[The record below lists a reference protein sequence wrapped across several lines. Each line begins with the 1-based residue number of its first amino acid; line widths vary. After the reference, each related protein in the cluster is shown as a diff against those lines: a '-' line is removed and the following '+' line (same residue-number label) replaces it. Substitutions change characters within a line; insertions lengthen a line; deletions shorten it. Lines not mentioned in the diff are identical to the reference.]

1 MEILRKIILWVP
13 NGSWTHDLPV
23 SGWIC
28 VSHTRTKPV
37 TRKSWVRLLL
47 GTQKFLSI
55 STWERFSVIYT
66 LSKSPVHLSSPVVFV
81 SVSVCNCASLMC
93 DKNPTRDYLPSLN
106 LPVPM
111 YTTWLCY
118 FRGPITIIIQ
128 SDCSTAIYKCFPLF
142 MFWVVS
148 DYANPKLQDF
158 YSTGCVR
165 ARYKW
170 KQLTS
175 GYRPRLKNAHA

>member
-1 MEILRKIILWVP
+1 MEILRKIIFWVS
-13 NGSWTHDLPV
+13 NRSWTHDLSV

-37 TRKSWVRLLL
+37 TRKSLVQLLL
-47 GTQKFLSI
+47 GSQKILFLSI

-81 SVSVCNCASLMC
+81 SVSVCNCASIMC
-93 DKNPTRDYLPSLN
+93 DNNPTRDYLPSLN

-111 YTTWLCY
+111 YTTCY

-128 SDCSTAIYKCFPLF
+128 SDCSIAIYKCFSLF

-148 DYANPKLQDF
+148 DYANPKLKDKQ
-158 YSTGCVR
+158 
-165 ARYKW
+165 YKKKTSW
-170 KQLTS
+170 KSNKTEIKILIYP
-175 GYRPRLKNAHA
+175 GLA

>member
-1 MEILRKIILWVP
+1 MEILRKIIFWVP

-37 TRKSWVRLLL
+37 ARKSWVRLLL
-47 GTQKFLSI
+47 GIQKILFLSI
-55 STWERFSVIYT
+55 STWEHFSVIYT

-93 DKNPTRDYLPSLN
+93 DNNPTRDYLPSLN

-118 FRGPITIIIQ
+118 FRGPITIIIHNVQ
-128 SDCSTAIYKCFPLF
+128 SDCSIAICKCFSLF

-148 DYANPKLQDF
+148 YYANPKL
-158 YSTGCVR
+158 
-165 ARYKW
+165 KE
-170 KQLTS
+170 K
-175 GYRPRLKNAHA
+175 K